1 MTLASCCVPGVPR
14 SVVTATAAQIVT
26 EHHKPLFIPSH
37 PIFGPWLVVLVR
49 VCVFLEVIGSS
60 SGLASPLLN
69 VTLRDKKNVTTSDEC
84 GHMARSA
91 DTQLCLVES
100 VCVCCAWF
108 QLARPTL
115 THHHV
120 EEQSKTWE
128 VFSACPLVDI
138 VFRDLS

>member
-26 EHHKPLFIPSH
+26 EHCKPLLIPSH

-69 VTLRDKKNVTTSDEC
+69 VTLRDVNVTTSDKC

-91 DTQLCLVES
+91 DTQLCLVQS

-108 QLARPTL
+108 QLARQKL

-120 EEQSKTWE
+120 EEQSTTSE
-128 VFSACPLVDI
+128 AFSAHPLVDI

>member
-1 MTLASCCVPGVPR
+1 MALALCCVPGVPR
-14 SVVTATAAQIVT
+14 SVVTATAAQIAT
-26 EHHKPLFIPSH
+26 EHCKPLLIPSH

-49 VCVFLEVIGSS
+49 VWMGSF
-60 SGLASPLLN
+60 SGLASRLLN
-69 VTLRDKKNVTTSDEC
+69 ENLRDKKNVTTSDGC

-91 DTQLCLVES
+91 DAQLCLVQS

-128 VFSACPLVDI
+128 AFSARPLVDI
-138 VFRDLS
+138 VHRDLA